1 MVETME
7 GQDNNDE
14 IPVEGELHIA
24 YPPRI
29 DDLIA
34 ETRSRT
40 DVKVILHSFV
50 LSACLMLCYIYPCL
64 VMFVC
69 QSGVS
74 SLVRSLTSNLF
85 HLDKLVV
92 VSWMAMTHR

>member
-1 MVETME
+1 ME

-14 IPVEGELHIA
+14 IPNEQGELHIA

-34 ETRSRT
+34 DTRSPT

-50 LSACLMLCYIYPCL
+50 LSACLMLCYMGYTGFAMSCRSKSCPL
-64 VMFVC
+64 YN
-69 QSGVS
+69 S
-74 SLVRSLTSNLF
+74 STNGRISFKLDWHI
-85 HLDKLVV
+85 HLN
-92 VSWMAMTHR
+92 